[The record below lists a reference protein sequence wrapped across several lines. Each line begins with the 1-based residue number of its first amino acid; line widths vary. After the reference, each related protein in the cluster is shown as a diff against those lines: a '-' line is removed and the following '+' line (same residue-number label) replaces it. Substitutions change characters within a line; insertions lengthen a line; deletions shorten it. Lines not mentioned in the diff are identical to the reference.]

1 MFCSQ
6 APKLQTWSKVFL
18 HCYIPVI
25 HNVYMLLYGK
35 LSQFCCLQNRK
46 GYRIHWWI
54 QKGVGVGGGG
64 FGGSNLILFYFEHM
78 TCYKTFYIYLKAIF
92 PSIIILYKC
101 FKKLSYLKKVVQR
114 TNVIYIFKKN
124 GLHLHFDCSLKLRV
138 PSPHIHRQICYTQNH
153 LLTYCCSRSNYYD
166 TFLI

>member
-1 MFCSQ
+1 
-6 APKLQTWSKVFL
+6 
-18 HCYIPVI
+18 
-25 HNVYMLLYGK
+25 MLSTKPQRTSYSLANPEG
-35 LSQFCCLQNRK
+35 
-46 GYRIHWWI
+46 W
-54 QKGVGVGGGG
+54 GV
-64 FGGSNLILFYFEHM
+64 GGSNLLLFYFEHM
-78 TCYKTFYIYLKAIF
+78 NCYKTFYIYLKAIF

>member
-46 GYRIHWWI
+46 GHRIHWRI
-54 QKGVGVGGGG
+54 QKGGGGS
-64 FGGSNLILFYFEHM
+64 GGQTSSSFILNIWIVI
-78 TCYKTFYIYLKAIF
+78 TFYIYLKAIF

-101 FKKLSYLKKVVQR
+101 FKKLSYLKKVVKR
-114 TNVIYIFKKN
+114 TNVIYIFKKKKWSSP
-124 GLHLHFDCSLKLRV
+124 SLWLFSQIKGTLT
-138 PSPHIHRQICYTQNH
+138 PHTQTD
-153 LLTYCCSRSNYYD
+153 LLYPKSSLN
-166 TFLI
+166 LLL

>member
-101 FKKLSYLKKVVQR
+101 FKKLSYLKKVVQW
-114 TNVIYIFKKN
+114 TNVIYILKKKWSSP
-124 GLHLHFDCSLKLRV
+124 SLWLFSQIKGTLT
-138 PSPHIHRQICYTQNH
+138 PHTQTD
-153 LLTYCCSRSNYYD
+153 LLYPKSSLN
-166 TFLI
+166 LLL